1 MNLCKSL
8 SKAPGGQ
15 DNQQSRLCKYKDV
28 LGIPGEGFHKKR
40 LSGFAL
46 NDVTGTIG
54 IAVIITLLISVYK
67 KYNNITTIL
76 KTYIASLFILIILGI
91 ILHRLFCVNTKLN
104 MMIFG
109 KV

>member
-1 MNLCKSL
+1 MN
-8 SKAPGGQ
+8 
-15 DNQQSRLCKYKDV
+15 LCKYKDV

-40 LSGFAL
+40 LFGFAS

-54 IAVIITLLISVYK
+54 IAVIVALIISYYK

-76 KTYIASLFILIILGI
+76 KTFVTSLFILIIFGI
-91 ILHRLFCVNTKLN
+91 ILHRLFCVNTKFN

>member
-1 MNLCKSL
+1 MN
-8 SKAPGGQ
+8 
-15 DNQQSRLCKYKDV
+15 LCKYKDA

-40 LSGFAL
+40 LFGFAS

-54 IAVIITLLISVYK
+54 IAIVITLLISVYK
-67 KYNNITTIL
+67 KYNNIMTIL
-76 KTYIASLFILIILGI
+76 KTYIASLFILIIFGI